1 MIIGKTEYL
10 VKTLQRLEYLI
21 QFSSEKQNTLAI
33 FLSKVIVTCHD
44 INRDTNIELNGFL
57 ETESWAAQSAAHS
70 AVGSKP
76 LSSILVGDEG
86 LEPPTFPV

>member
-57 ETESWAAQSAAHS
+57 ETESWGGATPA
-70 AVGSKP
+70 P
-76 LSSILVGDEG
+76 NTRG
-86 LEPPTFPV
+86 LKKKN